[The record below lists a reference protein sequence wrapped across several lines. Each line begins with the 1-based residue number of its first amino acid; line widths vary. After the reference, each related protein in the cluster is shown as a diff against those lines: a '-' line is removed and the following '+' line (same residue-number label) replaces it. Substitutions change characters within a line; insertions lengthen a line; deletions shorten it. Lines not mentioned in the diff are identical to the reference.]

1 MKYYACLLPM
11 LDAEKSQTYRPQHLE
26 YLEQK
31 RSEGKIFAN
40 GRFVDG
46 WGGLVIY
53 MAESQEE
60 AQALAENDPFVLH
73 GARTCELHE
82 WDIVITGQEK

>member
-1 MKYYACLLPM
+1 MKYFACFLPM
-11 LDAEKSQTYRPQHLE
+11 LDALKSQTFRPQHLD

-46 WGGLVIY
+46 SGGLVIY
-53 MAESQEE
+53 MAESEE
-60 AQALAENDPFVLH
+60 AAKSLAENDPFVIE
-73 GARTCELHE
+73 GARSYEIHE
-82 WDIVITGQEK
+82 WDIVISGK